1 MYVSH
6 CVTEIEQCCIFIRV
20 FFYLLCIKH
29 FYCFYKVRGCV
40 VSLVG
45 HGSCIMVYGSV
56 FVWVSGS
63 WPATHCLLCF
73 AGAAR
78 RLPAAP
84 HTPQTFSKS
93 FWFKQVVCFADN
105 TATFFNFYIDFS
117 HLRAGYIE
125 STVFQPAP
133 SRVSTCTS
141 TCFLLFVT
149 DRKLKS
155 SDKHFISYANPKS
168 RNRGKPVWDCS
179 DNDTDVYT
187 PAWWTWFTRR
197 PLRVTI
203 RYDTIRDAIL
213 TCARKPT

>member
-1 MYVSH
+1 MY
-6 CVTEIEQCCIFIRV
+6 
-20 FFYLLCIKH
+20 
-29 FYCFYKVRGCV
+29 
-40 VSLVG
+40 
-45 HGSCIMVYGSV
+45 
-56 FVWVSGS
+56 
-63 WPATHCLLCF
+63 
-73 AGAAR
+73 
-78 RLPAAP
+78 
-84 HTPQTFSKS
+84 
-93 FWFKQVVCFADN
+93 FADN

-155 SDKHFISYANPKS
+155 SDKHFISDANPKS

-197 PLRVTI
+197 PLRVYTI
-203 RYDTIRDAIL
+203 LYDTRCYFNVRSKADISQLNLPHGNVKSVKTEKLKSKKTDMLRSNSKQSGKSI
-213 TCARKPT
+213 